1 MKVTRGII
9 IIVLFLTP
17 ILLSYNTVPAV
28 VSRGNTTLSSSQ
40 NWLDGWQVRKL
51 HTIEGSLGAG
61 TDYQIRII
69 VHYGSGIDTDENI
82 FCTSFCND
90 DFSDI
95 RFTDDDGIT
104 ELDYWMEQSHVSDNA
119 TFWVEVRD
127 NLDTSQIIF
136 VYYNNTAAV
145 SSSNGTNT
153 FLLFDDFEGVADSE
167 PSTDLWY
174 VKSGLNGIRL
184 DGNSH
189 LILDDE
195 VDADDRG
202 SIYTREV
209 YGSCNLSILSKT
221 WCSSGTVRNMN
232 WGAFSNYTVSDVVT
246 YSANSWTDGL
256 RFSTV
261 NNGILT
267 STDGYVDN
275 MNAWHLYDLKWFPGD
290 AYLFQDDNE
299 KFHHTTNIPD
309 SLCNV
314 SLGEGTSGGGAYAL
328 VDWVVLRNCIASEP
342 SHGEWGTLEYA
353 PPLID
358 TPSAGW
364 EFRKSHSIEGSLG
377 AGNDYQ
383 VAIVVHHGNGVD
395 SADEVYCNEYCL
407 PNFGD
412 IRFTDNDG
420 ITELDYWM
428 EESQSDNATF
438 WVEILDTLDYNQ
450 VIYVYFGNPDATDAS
465 DGECTFI
472 AWDDFDDGYTLY
484 DVPKTSRGWSIVNQ
498 GGDICRIENNPTG
511 RSGMGLRYAEDG
523 AGELNLHIFN
533 IWDQTDHDIAV
544 HFNFYWDIRD
554 YQFYFN
560 VYDIDDWY
568 PTVTLLSQTSDYDW
582 EYYTDDTWY
591 EYQNGLEPN
600 MDVWYELEQQTDMD
614 DGLDTSLIIDGYEY
628 QGANNEDA
636 IDGFD
641 CVRFAAHG
649 DYVDDYYIDD
659 FYVRKFV
666 SSEPIHS
673 VWGSLESA
681 LSINSPTTLTF
692 EVSTIGHSV
701 TW

>member
-104 ELDYWMEQSHVSDNA
+104 ELDYWMEQSYVSDNA

-358 TPSAGW
+358 TPSNLTYEAGTTNNFVTW
-364 EFRKSHSIEGSLG
+364 SPISVFPEH
-377 AGNDYQ
+377 Y
-383 VAIVVHHGNGVD
+383 
-395 SADEVYCNEYCL
+395 EVYLDNSLYENE
-407 PNFGD
+407 
-412 IRFTDNDG
+412 TWDG
-420 ITELDYWM
+420 
-428 EESQSDNATF
+428 S
-438 WVEILDTLDYNQ
+438 
-450 VIYVYFGNPDATDAS
+450 VI
-465 DGECTFI
+465 
-472 AWDDFDDGYTLY
+472 
-484 DVPKTSRGWSIVNQ
+484 SISV
-498 GGDICRIENNPTG
+498 
-511 RSGMGLRYAEDG
+511 
-523 AGELNLHIFN
+523 
-533 IWDQTDHDIAV
+533 
-544 HFNFYWDIRD
+544 
-554 YQFYFN
+554 
-560 VYDIDDWY
+560 
-568 PTVTLLSQTSDYDW
+568 
-582 EYYTDDTWY
+582 
-591 EYQNGLEPN
+591 
-600 MDVWYELEQQTDMD
+600 
-614 DGLDTSLIIDGYEY
+614 DGLDPGTYNLTLQVSDTNDNYMTDSVNVFVEDTTNPIITHPPDVTYNETSTGNTIQWNLTDLYPASYVILLDNELQLSGPWNASGESIQISIDGLSAGTYTYNLTLIDQSGNLAFDLVSVVVLPLSLIGEDYMVVMLMIGGVAVVVII
-628 QGANNEDA
+628 GAA
-636 IDGFD
+636 V
-641 CVRFAAHG
+641 C
-649 DYVDDYYIDD
+649 
-659 FYVRKFV
+659 K
-666 SSEPIHS
+666 SKKP
-673 VWGSLESA
+673 
-681 LSINSPTTLTF
+681 
-692 EVSTIGHSV
+692 
-701 TW
+701 